1 MHPGSSP
8 DPRLGPS
15 PCLDPDLD
23 SSLVLDLTRKQSP
36 TPNRFLG
43 VGPGLGVRI
52 RTSLRTEVVG
62 RGFPCSHRTS
72 TGVVRPTHCRCQTA
86 GRSVDVPAGT
96 LWTHCRCQM
105 AGRSVDVPGGTWWT
119 CAAVRR
125 RAALSMSPAVRGG
138 HTAAVRWRA
147 ALPMSPAVRGGRM
160 LLTVATAAH
169 VIHRPLHNIHQDID
183 TRAYN
188 LHHTAAP
195 VAASV
200 RHGYNVC
207 LSVSFG
213 VLRVQQE
220 ATSS

>member
-86 GRSVDVPAGT
+86 GRSVDVPGGTWWTHCCCQTAGRSADVPGGT
-96 LWTHCRCQM
+96 WWTHCRCQT

-119 CAAVRR
+119 HCRCQTSGRSVDV
-125 RAALSMSPAVRGG
+125 PAGTWWTHCRCHMAGRFADVSGG
-138 HTAAVRWRA
+138 TWWTHVADCSDCRSRDPSTAAQH
-147 ALPMSPAVRGGRM
+147 PPG
-160 LLTVATAAH
+160 H
-169 VIHRPLHNIHQDID
+169 
-183 TRAYN
+183 
-188 LHHTAAP
+188 
-195 VAASV
+195 
-200 RHGYNVC
+200 
-207 LSVSFG
+207 
-213 VLRVQQE
+213 
-220 ATSS
+220 

>member
-1 MHPGSSP
+1 
-8 DPRLGPS
+8 
-15 PCLDPDLD
+15 
-23 SSLVLDLTRKQSP
+23 
-36 TPNRFLG
+36 
-43 VGPGLGVRI
+43 
-52 RTSLRTEVVG
+52 
-62 RGFPCSHRTS
+62 
-72 TGVVRPTHCRCQTA
+72 
-86 GRSVDVPAGT
+86 
-96 LWTHCRCQM
+96 
-105 AGRSVDVPGGTWWT
+105 
-119 CAAVRR
+119 
-125 RAALSMSPAVRGG
+125 
-138 HTAAVRWRA
+138 
-147 ALPMSPAVRGGRM
+147 M